1 MDDKLKHRFL
11 IQKITD
17 LRSNNVK
24 PLPTILCEMKDTRIM
39 EVVRRYCMFA
49 EPMVPYQGKHNLSF
63 VEERLEVQKESV
75 DYGELYI
82 LVTVN

>member
-1 MDDKLKHRFL
+1 MDETLKQRFMRK
-11 IQKITD
+11 KIED
-17 LRSNNVK
+17 LTTNNVE
-24 PLPTILCEMKDTRIM
+24 PYPTILCERDDPRIM

-75 DYGELYI
+75 DYGDLYI
-82 LVTVN
+82 LVTIN